1 VIRLVVFDWAGTMID
16 FGSLAPM
23 AAYRQVFA
31 KQGVEV
37 SAPEIRPHMGL
48 HKRDHLKAIL
58 RMPEVA
64 ERWLTTRG
72 QPWSEADIDRMYAE
86 FMPIQ
91 LAALRQ
97 HNRLATG
104 LLDCAAALRSR
115 GILLGGSTGY
125 FRAATDLVLAD
136 AREQGFELDCSV
148 CADDVPSGRPAPW
161 MIYRNM
167 ERLGVYPPTAVVKI
181 GDTVADIQEGLNAGA
196 WSVGVT
202 ISGSEVGLS
211 ENEWNELSASEQST
225 KKGKARQTLSDAGAH
240 AVIDTLAELPE
251 LVDRFGR
258 STP

>member
-1 VIRLVVFDWAGTMID
+1 VIRLVVFDWAGTIID

-23 AAYRQVFA
+23 AAYRQVFS

-37 SAPEIRPHMGL
+37 AAAEIRPHMGL

-64 ERWLTTRG
+64 KRWQTTRG

-91 LAALRQ
+91 LAALSR
-97 HNRLATG
+97 HNRLVAG

-167 ERLGVYPPTAVVKI
+167 ERLGVYPSLAVVKI

-211 ENEWNELSASEQST
+211 ESEWNALGTTEQSAM
-225 KKGKARQTLSDAGAH
+225 KAKARQTLAGAGAH

-251 LVDRFGR
+251 VVDRFCR
-258 STP
+258 